1 MKTSL
6 LAICVV
12 LSTTASALASSSP
25 EEMYRGQVDTPTIV
39 SDLWTAPAG
48 SSDTV
53 AVRRYAEVPLRVTPM
68 LIARVP
74 TTFPHPADWN

>member
-1 MKTSL
+1 MKTFL

-25 EEMYRGQVDTPTIV
+25 EEMYRGQVDTPSIV

-53 AVRRYAEVPLRVTPM
+53 AVRRYADGSPSGNSDAYRSGSNNVPSSG
-68 LIARVP
+68 
-74 TTFPHPADWN
+74 